1 MSNELLVLSV
11 VDRVATITFNNPPVN
26 LLSTRVLV
34 ELGRLVDRLA
44 TDSSIKV
51 MVITSSGRFFCPGA
65 DLKELQ
71 HIDTA
76 QQAKDVSLRGQALL
90 NRIEQL
96 DKPVLAA
103 INGSCLGGGIELAL
117 ACHLRF
123 ASPASSFGLP
133 EVNLGLIPGWGG
145 TQRLPKLIGL
155 SKATEI
161 LLTGSLISAEEAQRC
176 GLVNAVWSEADLLP
190 RTQEFAARLAQKGR
204 LALRAVLRALRAAQ
218 DNPLAEGLA
227 QEAEL
232 FGELFETKD
241 AKEGINAFLEKRQ
254 PNFQDQ

>member
-11 VDRVATITFNNPPVN
+11 VDRVATVTFNNPPAN
-26 LLSTRVLV
+26 LLSTRVWN
-34 ELGRLVDRLA
+34 ELERHVDRLA

-90 NRIEQL
+90 NQMEQL

-103 INGSCLGGGIELAL
+103 INGSCLGGGLELAL

-123 ASPASSFGLP
+123 ASVASSFGFP

-161 LLTGSLISAEEAQRC
+161 LLTGSLISADEAQRC
-176 GLVNAVWSEADLLP
+176 GMVNAVWSEADLLP
-190 RTQEFAARLAQKGR
+190 RTQELAERLVQKGS
-204 LALRAVLRALRAAQ
+204 LGLRAVLRALRAAKN
-218 DNPLAEGLA
+218 NPLSEGLA

-232 FGELFETKD
+232 FGELFETED

-254 PNFQDQ
+254 PNFRDK

>member
-11 VDRVATITFNNPPVN
+11 VDRVATITFNNPPAN
-26 LLSTRVLV
+26 LLSTGGWN
-34 ELGRLVDRLA
+34 ELERHLDRLA

-51 MVITSSGRFFCPGA
+51 IVITSSGRFFCLGA

-76 QQAKDVSLRGQALL
+76 QHAKDVSLRGQALL

-103 INGSCLGGGIELAL
+103 INGSCIGGGMELAL

-123 ASPASSFGLP
+123 ASPESSFGLP
-133 EVNLGLIPGWGG
+133 EINLGLIPGWGG

-161 LLTGSLISAEEAQRC
+161 LLTGSLISADEAQRC
-176 GLVNAVWSEADLLP
+176 GLVNAVWSESDLLP
-190 RTQEFAARLAQKGR
+190 RIQEFAEGLTKKGS
-204 LALRAVLRALRAAQ
+204 LSLRAVLRALRAAQ
-218 DNPLAEGLA
+218 DNPLSEGLA

-232 FGELFETKD
+232 FGDLFETKD
-241 AKEGINAFLEKRQ
+241 AKEGIKAFLEKRR
-254 PNFQDQ
+254 PNFQDT

>member
-1 MSNELLVLSV
+1 MSNELFLLSV
-11 VDRVATITFNNPPVN
+11 VDRVATVTFNNPPAN
-26 LLSTRVLV
+26 LLSTGVLD
-34 ELGRLVDRLA
+34 ELDRHVDRLA

-65 DLKELQ
+65 DLKEMQ
-71 HIDTA
+71 KIDTA
-76 QQAKDVSLRGQALL
+76 QRAKDVSLRGQGLL

-103 INGSCLGGGIELAL
+103 INGSCLGGGMELAL

-123 ASPASSFGLP
+123 ASPAASFGLP
-133 EVNLGLIPGWGG
+133 EINLGLIPGWGG

-155 SKATEI
+155 SKATEM
-161 LLTGSLISAEEAQRC
+161 LLSGSLISADEAKQC
-176 GLVNAVWSEADLLP
+176 GLVNAVWPEADLLP
-190 RTQEFAARLAQKGR
+190 RTQEFADRIKQKGSPAIR
-204 LALRAVLRALRAAQ
+204 AILRAVRAAQ
-218 DNPLAEGLA
+218 DKPLLEGLA

-232 FGELFETKD
+232 FAALLETKD

-254 PNFQDQ
+254 PKFRDE